1 MTASARSA
9 RRGGAARSRDWASRR
24 SMWGGVQ
31 SGSASSRSSSSVRAC
46 WSASPGLLVRRRRRA
61 RVSASGVLASLMN
74 EAVAGCVIVIPS
86 GASTLGLP
94 YKHLGRSSR
103 DTPMSIGFSGAG
115 SASWRVRG
123 DVRICNENPAIL
135 AVCLRV
141 GRVLSRPLA
150 IRGGVSAG
158 HRGCDTPGS
167 QKAPSAIRCIKTA
180 GIKDAVGSV
189 IDVRKHLAP

>member
-1 MTASARSA
+1 MCGT
-9 RRGGAARSRDWASRR
+9 
-24 SMWGGVQ
+24 
-31 SGSASSRSSSSVRAC
+31 
-46 WSASPGLLVRRRRRA
+46 
-61 RVSASGVLASLMN
+61 
-74 EAVAGCVIVIPS
+74 VA
-86 GASTLGLP
+86 
-94 YKHLGRSSR
+94 SR
-103 DTPMSIGFSGAG
+103 DTPMLIGFSGAG

-167 QKAPSAIRCIKTA
+167 QKAPSAIRCIKT
-180 GIKDAVGSV
+180 GIQKELPVEL
-189 IDVRKHLAP
+189 IT

>member
-1 MTASARSA
+1 MRRRQTRRRPSVILRLSSVGGRRRPQGDVDVVALAVARGEACAWLRGDA
-9 RRGGAARSRDWASRR
+9 RGSGNGGGA
-24 SMWGGVQ
+24 GVRFV
-31 SGSASSRSSSSVRAC
+31 A
-46 WSASPGLLVRRRRRA
+46 LFKRRA
-61 RVSASGVLASLMN
+61 RCVAVSALCGT
-74 EAVAGCVIVIPS
+74 VA
-86 GASTLGLP
+86 
-94 YKHLGRSSR
+94 SR
-103 DTPMSIGFSGAG
+103 DTPMLIGFSGAG

-167 QKAPSAIRCIKTA
+167 QKAPSAIRCIKTKIRSSRIFA
-180 GIKDAVGSV
+180 
-189 IDVRKHLAP
+189 L

>member
-1 MTASARSA
+1 M
-9 RRGGAARSRDWASRR
+9 
-24 SMWGGVQ
+24 
-31 SGSASSRSSSSVRAC
+31 
-46 WSASPGLLVRRRRRA
+46 
-61 RVSASGVLASLMN
+61 LASLMN

-94 YKHLGRSSR
+94 YKCLGRSSR
-103 DTPMSIGFSGAG
+103 DTPMSIGFSGA
-115 SASWRVRG
+115 SVLSWGVRG

-158 HRGCDTPGS
+158 HRGCDTPGGQKAPSAIRCIKTSLTSSSVRAADAS
-167 QKAPSAIRCIKTA
+167 QKAPSAIRCIKT
-180 GIKDAVGSV
+180 
-189 IDVRKHLAP
+189 R